1 MDSSRKDDRAGMGR
15 KVRIFGAVTA
25 GMLVLGAVAAYGY
38 DASRSHL
45 IAQGVSVNGVDV
57 GGLGNDA
64 ATAVIRK
71 KLVQPRRQTLRVEVD
86 GEEFTLPAR
95 KLKVRAD
102 VDGAVD
108 QALDASR
115 QGSLPARVFRQLT
128 GGSNP
133 KEVSLEVEW
142 SRPALN
148 KFVREIADE
157 VYVAPRNAGVEPG
170 PESLT
175 VVKEADGLKL
185 RDKLLDSELESVLTG
200 GPYRGGV
207 EGKTRVLKP
216 SVTKSQVSGSY
227 PTYITVSKGSYTL
240 TLWKNLKVAAT
251 YPVAVG
257 SADYP
262 TPNGLFS
269 IQNMQVDPPWN
280 VPNSDWAGDLAGTT
294 VPGGAPDNPLRAR
307 WLGVS
312 GPVGIHGTSS
322 IYSLGSAASHG
333 CIRMS
338 EGDVI
343 ALYDQVDVGTPVYIG

>member
-1 MDSSRKDDRAGMGR
+1 MGR
-15 KVRIFGAVTA
+15 KLRIFGAVAA

-45 IAQGVSVNGVDV
+45 ISDGVTVNGVDV
-57 GGLGNDA
+57 GGLNTDEA
-64 ATAVIRK
+64 EALIRRQ
-71 KLVQPRRQTLRVEVD
+71 VVEPRRQTLKVRVDEQQ
-86 GEEFTLPAR
+86 FTLPA
-95 KLKVRAD
+95 KDLKVRAD
-102 VDGAVD
+102 VQGAVE

-115 QGSLPARVFRQLT
+115 AGSLPERVFRQVT

-133 KEVSLEVEW
+133 NEVSLDVEW

-148 KFVREIADE
+148 QFVRKVADD
-157 VYVAPRNAGVEPG
+157 VYVAPRDASVEPG

-175 VVKEADGLKL
+175 LVDEADGLKL
-185 RDKLLDSELESVLTG
+185 RDNLLDSELESILTG
-200 GPYRGGV
+200 GPYRGVV
-207 EGKTRVLKP
+207 EGRTRVLKP
-216 SVTKSQVSGSY
+216 SVTRNEVAGAY

-240 TLWKNLKVAAT
+240 TLWKDLEVAAQ

-257 SADYP
+257 SPDYP
-262 TPNGLFS
+262 TPDGLFS

-280 VPNSDWAGDLAGTT
+280 VPNSDWAGALAGTT
-294 VPGGAPDNPLRAR
+294 VPGGSPDNPLKAR

-312 GPVGIHGTSS
+312 GPVGIHGTGS

-338 EGDVI
+338 ESDVI

>member
-1 MDSSRKDDRAGMGR
+1 MRKDGRAEMGR
-15 KVRIFGAVTA
+15 KVRIFGAVA
-25 GMLVLGAVAAYGY
+25 VAMLVVGAVAAYGY

-45 IAQGVSVNGVDV
+45 VAEGVSVNGVDV
-57 GGLGNDA
+57 GGLDSDEA
-64 ATAVIRK
+64 AGIIRR
-71 KLVQPRRQTLRVEVD
+71 KLVEPRRQTLRVEVD
-86 GEEFTLPAR
+86 GKEFTLPAR
-95 KLKVRAD
+95 ELKVRAD
-102 VDGAVD
+102 VDEAVQ

-115 QGSLPARVFRQLT
+115 QGSLPERVFRQLT
-128 GGSNP
+128 GGSNT

-148 KFVREIADE
+148 RFVREVADE
-157 VYVAPRNAGVEPG
+157 VYVAPRDAGVQPG

-175 VVKEADGLKL
+175 VVEEADGLKL

-200 GPYRGGV
+200 GPYRGVV

-216 SVTKSQVSGSY
+216 SVTKSEVSGSY

-240 TLWKNLKVAAT
+240 TLWKNLKATAT

-257 SADYP
+257 SAEYP

-280 VPNSDWAGDLAGTT
+280 VPNSDWAGDQAGTT

-307 WLGVS
+307 WMGVS
-312 GPVGIHGTSS
+312 GAVGIHGTTS

-338 EGDVI
+338 EPDVI